1 MSKPPSPPDL
11 RCTDVLADAL
21 IGHEG
26 ALAAR
31 LDYRRAVLELVYD
44 PRLLDHDQAA
54 RWAQEAGRR
63 VWEQVQQCPLAG
75 TGFCHPCVTKMRE
88 ELTTFFGHPPRV
100 VLEGEVLSVRLPRRA
115 DTTARVVAKIAAAP
129 ASAARP
135 HPTHPSHPSR
145 KAALAAG
152 ALFLFL
158 LLTLFALLW
167 LASPHAFA

>member
-1 MSKPPSPPDL
+1 MPNPPSPPDL

-44 PRLLDHDQAA
+44 PRRLDHDQAA
-54 RWAQEAGRR
+54 RWAQEAGQR

-75 TGFCHPCVTKMRE
+75 TGFCHHCVTKMRE

-100 VLEGEVLSVRLPRRA
+100 ALEGEVLSVRLPRRA
-115 DTTARVVAKIAAAP
+115 DAPAQVVAKIAAAP
-129 ASAARP
+129 ALADPRRPARA
-135 HPTHPSHPSR
+135 SR

-158 LLTLFALLW
+158 LLTIFALLW
-167 LASPHAFA
+167 LAAPHGLA